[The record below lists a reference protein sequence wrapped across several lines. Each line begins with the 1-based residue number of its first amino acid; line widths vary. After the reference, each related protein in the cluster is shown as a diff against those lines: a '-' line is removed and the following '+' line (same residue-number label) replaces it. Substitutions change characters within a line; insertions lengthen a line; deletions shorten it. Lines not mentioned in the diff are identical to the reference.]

1 MSERKTFFADILLP
15 VPIHQVFLSS
25 LICSDSLKSD
35 KENLSMTETD
45 ELLSVVELGLVV
57 SGPEETAEHS
67 LYTSKNGQEIVLTGD
82 LIESPVLLETST
94 LNGNNGGQIDSVE
107 DGTLA
112 MVTPEPAE
120 EVVNNALQSAF
131 VGNGTQ
137 IDPVS
142 GKPLLQGSNNGWI
155 SGFVDNLIPDTE
167 IPEPALRSVNY
178 GQENTF
184 VDNSTADEDL
194 RIEEL
199 KRVTNSSIS
208 RLNSV

>member
-1 MSERKTFFADILLP
+1 MTG
-15 VPIHQVFLSS
+15 QLS
-25 LICSDSLKSD
+25 
-35 KENLSMTETD
+35 T
-45 ELLSVVELGLVV
+45 
-57 SGPEETAEHS
+57 P
-67 LYTSKNGQEIVLTGD
+67 
-82 LIESPVLLETST
+82 
-94 LNGNNGGQIDSVE
+94 NGNNGGKIDSVE
-107 DGTLA
+107 DGTPA

-137 IDPVS
+137 LDPVS
-142 GKPLLQGSNNGWI
+142 GEPLLQGSNNGWI
-155 SGFVDNLIPDTE
+155 SGSVDNLIPDTE
-167 IPEPALRSVNY
+167 IPKPALRSVNY

-184 VDNSTADEDL
+184 VDNSTDDEDL